1 MTANPEIF
9 NAVSVA
15 PALPYPVMDD
25 GVVQDC
31 PFADK
36 MEERNVKRK
45 TNVWI
50 EHMEFILLFGI
61 DLLEQTNWCCKS

>member
-1 MTANPEIF
+1 MTVNPEIF

-31 PFADK
+31 PFATVQ

-50 EHMEFILLFGI
+50 EHMEFILFGI
-61 DLLEQTNWCCKS
+61 ALLEQTN